1 MDNIALVNRFY
12 QAFSENDGKT
22 MADFY
27 DENATFQD
35 DVFGKL
41 NAAEVKAMWQML
53 TARSKDLV
61 VT

>member
-41 NAAEVKAMWQML
+41 NAVEVKPCGKCSLQG
-53 TARSKDLV
+53 TRI
-61 VT
+61 